1 MKILTKEEV
10 QKRLFVQ
17 QDYTT
22 MYRFLELRLL
32 NFIGTDYQNYCVD
45 FYIKMLE
52 SEIKL
57 KLKLK

>member
-10 QKRLFVQ
+10 QKRLFVHE
-17 QDYTT
+17 DYTT

-45 FYIKMLE
+45 FYIKMLR

-57 KLKLK
+57 KLK

>member
-10 QKRLFVQ
+10 QKRLIVQ

-22 MYRFLELRLL
+22 MHRFLELRLL
-32 NFIGTDYQNYCVD
+32 NFIGTNYQKSCVN
-45 FYIKMLE
+45 FYIKMLR

-57 KLKLK
+57 KLK

>member
-22 MYRFLELRLL
+22 MHRFFELRLL

-57 KLKLK
+57 KLK